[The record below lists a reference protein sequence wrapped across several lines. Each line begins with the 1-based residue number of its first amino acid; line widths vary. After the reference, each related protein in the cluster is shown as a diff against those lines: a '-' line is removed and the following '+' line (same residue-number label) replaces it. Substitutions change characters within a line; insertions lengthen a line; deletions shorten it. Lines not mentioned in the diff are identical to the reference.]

1 MSKEIIN
8 TGIAFLMASVL
19 KGLTY
24 GIGNFSFAD
33 SPLFS
38 RNFLYDLFIL
48 LFYYL
53 LSLFVINKIR
63 SKKEQNKGEK

>member
-1 MSKEIIN
+1 MTKEVVN
-8 TGIAFLMASVL
+8 TVIAFLIAFFL
-19 KGLTY
+19 KGMTY
-24 GIGNFSFAD
+24 GIGNFSFVG

-38 RNFLYDLFIL
+38 RNFLYDFIIL

-63 SKKEQNKGEK
+63 SKKEQNKNEK

>member
-8 TGIAFLMASVL
+8 TGIAFLMAILL

-24 GIGNFSFAD
+24 GIGNFSFVG

-38 RNFLYDLFIL
+38 KNSLYDLFIL
-48 LFYYL
+48 LFYYT

-63 SKKEQNKGEK
+63 SKRKQSKDKK

>member
-1 MSKEIIN
+1 MTKEVIN
-8 TGIAFLMASVL
+8 TGIAFLMACLL

-24 GIGNFSFAD
+24 GIGNFSFAG
-33 SPLFS
+33 SSLFS

-48 LFYYL
+48 LFYYV

-63 SKKEQNKGEK
+63 SKKEQNKDKK